1 MSSPAV
7 RRLIAVLAVLL
18 MGSAAAGYAT
28 VGMSTTAEDLGELA
42 IAALAAMSCGLAWRS
57 TTGRL
62 RLAWGALALACLS
75 WTVGQAI
82 WSYYELVEGTE
93 TPFPSIADLGFLGF
107 PIGAMVALGVF
118 PSGATRAHR
127 RRMTLDGLMAAT
139 AAGLVSWTT
148 ALGAVVEAG
157 GDSRLALAVSIAY
170 PVTDVALFVV
180 CVLVLSRTRAYRW
193 PLALVAVGLALM
205 AVADS
210 GFAYLT
216 ADGSYS
222 GGSAID
228 LGWFL
233 AFGFLAL
240 APLTRN
246 GLRSDV
252 PEGAQL
258 RGGSALPYL
267 PLAAAVGFMSWQY
280 AGGERL
286 GRVEGILA
294 ALLVLLVLV
303 RQYLTVHD
311 NKRLTAAL
319 SASEAE
325 LRHQAFHDGL
335 TGLANRSMFVD
346 RLTHSL
352 ERHRRDQRPLA
363 ICFVDLDG
371 FKAINDS
378 SGHAAGDRLLRLV
391 AERFFAT
398 LSTADTLARLGG
410 DEFAVLLEDS
420 TDPLDSARVLLASLA
435 TPFTV
440 DDRLVSVRA
449 SVGVAAVGA
458 TDLTPTVD
466 ELLTRAD
473 IAMYTVKRGGKADV
487 LLHFPGLQLEEVA
500 DVALG
505 RSLAKALAD
514 NNVELAFQPIVDLTS
529 GRVHS
534 LEALVR
540 WAPDGLGV
548 PALVVVRVAERCH
561 LLDALFHRVLTL
573 ACEQLVSWAALPGG
587 TEIAVAVNLSASQ
600 LSATELPHLISSELA
615 HHGLSGSQLVL
626 EITETEA
633 LEERRISVEVCE
645 ELRRRGIR
653 LAVDDFG
660 AGMSSMARLR
670 DLPIDEVKIDRS
682 FVAGVD
688 SLAASRRFV
697 SGVLAFAEQVG
708 LTVVAEGVEHEA
720 ERVALTELGCRLAQG
735 YLFSQPVPADEVP
748 DLLITDWKVPDRMP
762 G

>member
-1 MSSPAV
+1 VSSPAV
-7 RRLIAVLAVLL
+7 RRLIAVLAAGL
-18 MGSAAAGYAT
+18 MTSAAVGYGT
-28 VGMSTTAEDLGELA
+28 VGMSTAAEDLGELI
-42 IAALAAMSCGLAWRS
+42 IAALAAISCGLAWRA

-62 RLAWGALALACLS
+62 SLAWGALALACLG
-75 WTVGQAI
+75 WATGQAI

-93 TPFPSIADLGFLGF
+93 TPFPSVADLGFLGF
-107 PIGAMVALGVF
+107 PVGAMAALAVF

-127 RRMTLDGLMAAT
+127 RRMILDGLMAAT
-139 AAGLVSWTT
+139 AVGLVSWTT

-157 GDSRLALAVSIAY
+157 GDSPLAVAVSIAY
-170 PVTDVALFVV
+170 PVTDIALLVV

-193 PLALVAVGLALM
+193 PLGLVALGLGLM

-222 GGSAID
+222 DGSAID

-258 RGGSALPYL
+258 RGGTALPYV
-267 PLAAAVGFMSWQY
+267 PLAAAVGFLAWQY
-280 AGGERL
+280 ADGDRP
-286 GRVEGILA
+286 GRVEVVLA
-294 ALLVLLVLV
+294 SLLVLLVLV
-303 RQYLTVHD
+303 RQFLTVHD

-335 TGLANRSMFVD
+335 TGLANRARFVERLAQALD
-346 RLTHSL
+346 RH
-352 ERHRRDQRPLA
+352 ERQRHPLA

-378 SGHAAGDRLLRLV
+378 GGHAAGDRLLRLV
-391 AERFFAT
+391 AERFHAT
-398 LSTADTLARLGG
+398 LSAGDTLARLGG
-410 DEFAVLLEDS
+410 DEFAVLLDDRA
-420 TDPLDSARVLLASLA
+420 DPLTAARALLASLA
-435 TPFTV
+435 EPFTV

-449 SVGVAAVGA
+449 SIGVAEVGGN
-458 TDLTPTVD
+458 DLTPTLD
-466 ELLTRAD
+466 ELLSRAD

-487 LLHFPGLQLEEVA
+487 LLHTPGLQLEEVA

-505 RSLAKALAD
+505 RSLAEALAD
-514 NNVELAFQPIVDLTS
+514 NSVQLAFQPIVELAT
-529 GRVHS
+529 GRVRC
-534 LEALVR
+534 LEVLVR
-540 WAPDGLGV
+540 WTPDGLGV
-548 PALVVVRVAERCH
+548 PASVVVRVAERCH

-573 ACEQLVSWAALPGG
+573 ACAQLASWVSLPGG
-587 TEIAVAVNLSASQ
+587 ADLTIAVNLSASQ
-600 LSATELPHLISSELA
+600 LSSPELPRLISSELA
-615 HHGLSGSQLVL
+615 HHGLRGSQLVL
-626 EITETEA
+626 EITETDA
-633 LEERRISVEVCE
+633 LEERRVSFAVCE
-645 ELRRRGIR
+645 ELRRQGIR

-660 AGMSSMARLR
+660 VGMSSMARLR
-670 DLPIDEVKIDRS
+670 DLPIDVVKIDRS

-688 SLAASRRFV
+688 TMVASRRFV
-697 SGVLAFAEQVG
+697 RGVLAFAEQVD
-708 LTVVAEGVEHEA
+708 LIVVAEGVEHEA
-720 ERVALTELGCRLAQG
+720 ERTALAELGCPLAQG
-735 YLFSQPVPADEVP
+735 FLFSRPVPAGEVP
-748 DLLITDWKVPDRMP
+748 RLILDGWRVSDPVPQ
-762 G
+762 